1 MFRSQN
7 EQTVGEKET
16 DKVQGLGEDE
26 DDEEGQIIIVMEG
39 NILLHSRIK

>member
-7 EQTVGEKET
+7 EQTVEEKET

-26 DDEEGQIIIVMEG
+26 DDEEG
-39 NILLHSRIK
+39 